1 MTIPLLDLQK
11 QYNSIKKE
19 IDAAIKNVLS
29 SGQYIMGPEVKY
41 FEQEVAQF
49 VGCKYA
55 ISCANGTDA
64 LVLALH
70 ALGIGKDDE
79 VITTPFTFFATAE
92 AISRVGAIPVFV
104 DVRKDTYNIDS
115 SKIENKIT
123 SKTKAII
130 PVHIFGQP
138 AEMDSIV
145 AIAEKYDLYIVEDA
159 CQAIG
164 ARYKGQRV
172 GSIGDIACFSFFPTK
187 NLGAFGDGGIITTN
201 NERLNKI
208 VRALRM
214 HGSGNAG
221 KNAFD
226 IMNGIQEEFQ
236 EIETRETIYNP
247 TKYYNYLIGYNSRLD
262 EIQAAILRVKLKYLE
277 QWNAMRRQHAIYY
290 NEKLKNTSLILPEVL
305 TDADSVY
312 HLYILQTDRRDEIVS
327 YLKQKGIS
335 AGIYYPVPLHLQ
347 KAYEH
352 LGYSKGDLLVAEYLS
367 KRTFAL
373 PLYPELTKEEQ
384 DYIVGVIYEFEK
396 LNTKHNSQCT
406 L

>member
-226 IMNGIQEEFQ
+226 IMNGIQEESQ